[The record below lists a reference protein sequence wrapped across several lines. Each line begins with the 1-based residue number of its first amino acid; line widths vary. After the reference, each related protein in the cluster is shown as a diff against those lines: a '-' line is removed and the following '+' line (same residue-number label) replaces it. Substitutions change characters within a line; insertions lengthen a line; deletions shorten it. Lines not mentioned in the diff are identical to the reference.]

1 MANIKL
7 KKGGNV
13 IVIAGKDKG
22 KEGKILLVDRK
33 KNRVIVEGINMISKH
48 TKPSPSN
55 QQGGIIRNEN
65 YIDVSNVMY
74 SINGKPTRIGYKLT
88 KEIKDGKE
96 VVVKQRIAKKTGEV
110 ID

>member
-1 MANIKL
+1 MANMKL
-7 KKGGNV
+7 KKGDKV
-13 IVIAGKDKG
+13 VVIAGKDKG

-55 QQGGIIRNEN
+55 QQGGIIRKEN

>member
-1 MANIKL
+1 MANMKL
-7 KKGGNV
+7 KRGDKV

-48 TKPSPSN
+48 TKPSATN
-55 QQGGIIRNEN
+55 QQGGIIKKEN
-65 YIDVSNVMY
+65 YIHASNVMY
-74 SINGKPTRIGYKLT
+74 VINGKPTKIGYKIT
-88 KEIKDGKE
+88 TVTKDGKE
-96 VVVKQRIAKKTGEV
+96 VTVKQRIAKKTGEV